1 MQIHHWLEWLA
12 TWYHA
17 LPKQAVV
24 VVATAVV
31 THRCLHA
38 GWQLRHIPQQ
48 RHDIT
53 IGFDTSLLQ
62 RLVELGNITLVV
74 HMVV

>member
-1 MQIHHWLEWLA
+1 MQVHHWLKWLA
-12 TWYHA
+12 AGHHA

-31 THRCLHA
+31 AHRCLHT
-38 GWQLRHIPQQ
+38 GWLLRHIPQQ

-62 RLVELGNITLVV
+62 RLVELGNIALVV